1 LWIRDLADKDPTY
14 ITPLLMGATMY
25 FQQKI
30 STVSAD
36 PSQAKMMTFMP
47 LIFIFIFLSF
57 PSGLVLYWLVTNV
70 LTIGHQWYIN
80 RKT

>member
-25 FQQKI
+25 FQQKM

-36 PSQAKMMTFMP
+36 PTQMKMMSLMP
-47 LIFIFIFLSF
+47 IFFTFIFLSF

-70 LTIGHQWYIN
+70 LAIGHQLYIN
-80 RKT
+80 RKQ

>member
-1 LWIRDLADKDPTY
+1 
-14 ITPLLMGATMY
+14 MY

-47 LIFIFIFLSF
+47 LLFIFIFLNF

-70 LTIGHQWYIN
+70 LTIGHQMYIN